1 MLLCFDIITKG
12 LTMQKHK
19 IIIVEDDEIT
29 SLNLNISLQK
39 QGYSVVALCDN
50 IAQAKNKITTHNP
63 DVIIIDISLQESN
76 DGIELAKL
84 IRKEHNIPFIFLT
97 SYSDDDIISQAKL
110 TEPYGYIVKPF
121 DPNSLHATIQMA
133 LFKFQ
138 VENERK
144 EDVNSLKVDK
154 INLEKLLYAKR
165 SSDKPIVK
173 FGEDYHLDISI
184 CETFFKGRKIKLT
197 KKENAFL
204 RLLVAQ
210 LGTVVNFA
218 QAMNYVWEEHGAT
231 ENSVRTLVWRLRNK
245 LETDIIKNASGIG
258 YYIEA

>member
-1 MLLCFDIITKG
+1 L
-12 LTMQKHK
+12 QKHK
-19 IIIVEDDEIT
+19 ILIVEDDEIT

-39 QGYSVVALCDN
+39 QGYSVVAVCDN
-50 IAQAKNKITTHNP
+50 IEQATNKILTHYP
-63 DVIIIDISLQESN
+63 DV
-76 DGIELAKL
+76 
-84 IRKEHNIPFIFLT
+84 
-97 SYSDDDIISQAKL
+97 YSDDDIISQAKL

-138 VENERK
+138 VEKERK
-144 EDVNSLKVDK
+144 ESMNSITVDK
-154 INLEKLLYAKR
+154 LSLEKLLNSKR
-165 SSDKPIVK
+165 SSDRPIVN
-173 FGEDYHLDISI
+173 FGDEYYLDISI
-184 CETFFKGRKIKLT
+184 CETFFKGKKIKLT

-210 LGTVVNFA
+210 LGNVVSFD
-218 QAMNYVWEEHGAT
+218 QAIHYVWDGSSAT

-258 YYIEA
+258 YYIEE

>member
-1 MLLCFDIITKG
+1 MDAKD
-12 LTMQKHK
+12 K
-19 IIIVEDDEIT
+19 ILVVEDDEIT

-39 QGYSVVALCDN
+39 HGYSVVGVCDN
-50 IAQAKNKITTHNP
+50 IEQAKSKVATHKP
-63 DVIIIDISLQESN
+63 GVVIIDISLQESD
-76 DGIELAKL
+76 DGIELAKY
-84 IRKEHNIPFIFLT
+84 IKENFNIPFIYLT
-97 SYSDDDIISQAKL
+97 SYTDDEIITRAKV

-144 EDVNSLKVDK
+144 NDIDTLKVDK
-154 INLEKLLYAKR
+154 MNLEKMLYAKR
-165 SSDKPIVK
+165 ASDEPIVS
-173 FGEDYHLDISI
+173 FGDEYHLDISI
-184 CETFFKGRKIKLT
+184 CETFYQGKKLKLT

-210 LGTVVNFA
+210 LGSVVTFD
-218 QAMNYVWEEHGAT
+218 QAVNYVWEDKGAT

-258 YYIEA
+258 YYIEE

>member
-1 MLLCFDIITKG
+1 MKNNN
-12 LTMQKHK
+12 

-29 SLNLNISLQK
+29 ALNLNLSLQK
-39 QGYSVVALCDN
+39 QGYNIIAVCDN
-50 IAQAKNKITTHNP
+50 IAQAKNKINSFKP
-63 DVIIIDISLQESN
+63 NIVIIDISLQESN
-76 DGIELAKL
+76 DGIELAKV
-84 IRKEHNIPFIFLT
+84 IRSKYNIPFIFLT

-133 LFKFQ
+133 LFKYE
-138 VENERK
+138 VENDRK
-144 EDVNSLKVDK
+144 DDINSLKVDK
-154 INLEKLLYAKR
+154 LNLEKLLYSKR
-165 SSDKPIVK
+165 ASDKPIVP
-173 FGEDYHLDISI
+173 FGDNYHLDISI
-184 CETFFKGRKIKLT
+184 CETFFKGKKIKLT

-210 LGTVVNFA
+210 LGLVVSFE
-218 QAMNYVWEEHGAT
+218 QAMNYVWDESGAT

-258 YYIEA
+258 YYIEE

>member
-1 MLLCFDIITKG
+1 MNSKD
-12 LTMQKHK
+12 K
-19 IIIVEDDEIT
+19 ILVVEDDEIT

-39 QGYSVVALCDN
+39 HGYSVVGVCDN
-50 IAQAKNKITTHNP
+50 IEQAKLKIATHKP
-63 DVIIIDISLQESN
+63 SVVIIDISLQESN
-76 DGIELAKL
+76 DGIELAKY
-84 IRKEHNIPFIFLT
+84 IKENYNIPYIYLT
-97 SYSDDDIISQAKL
+97 SYTDDDIITQAKV

-138 VENERK
+138 VENDRK
-144 EDVNSLKVDK
+144 NDINTLKVDK
-154 INLEKLLYAKR
+154 MNLEKMLYAKR
-165 SSDKPIVK
+165 ASDEPIVP
-173 FGEDYHLDISI
+173 FGDDYHLDISI
-184 CETFFKGRKIKLT
+184 CETFFKGKKLKLT

-210 LGTVVNFA
+210 LGSVVTFD
-218 QAMNYVWEEHGAT
+218 QAVNYVWEDKGAT

-258 YYIEA
+258 YYIEG